1 MQGFPHDPY
10 TSFGEIPHVEL
21 HRNDRVR
28 MPSKPEW
35 GLGRVLQEPA
45 AGKVSVLFREG
56 GEKVLS
62 LKHAQMEPVAGD
74 AAIDA
79 WLDNVDPD
87 LKNSPP
93 YLGPREALAAFLG
106 KYPGGVRDPRFVS
119 EERQPLETTRALLIE
134 LLDRD
139 ASRGFAQA
147 QKHGEICERALRV
160 VSKTNLVLPSDRMA
174 LSRALKREENR
185 ARFAPALD
193 DLLYGSEDPDVRF
206 KHFAAMLAAIG
217 AAKWTL
223 ATTFSFLRYPDEHMV
238 MRPAVTQQAAARCR
252 FQLDYRP
259 ELDRRTYG
267 RLLAF
272 ARVLRETL
280 GSLGPADHFDV
291 QGIVGFLAEIPD

>member
-1 MQGFPHDPY
+1 VD
-10 TSFGEIPHVEL
+10 L

-28 MPSKPEW
+28 MPAKPEW

-45 AGKVSVLFREG
+45 GGKVSVHFREV

-62 LKHAQMEPVAGD
+62 LKHAQMEPVEGE
-74 AAIDA
+74 AARDT

-87 LKNSPP
+87 SKYNPH
-93 YLGPREALAAFLG
+93 YLGPRDALSAFLQ
-106 KYPGGVRDPRFVS
+106 KYPGGLRDPRFLS
-119 EERQPLETTRALLIE
+119 EERQPLEASRALLME

-139 ASRGFAQA
+139 AVRGFAQA
-147 QKHGEICERALRV
+147 EKHGEICDRALRV
-160 VSKTNLVLPSDRMA
+160 ASKTSLVLPSDRIA
-174 LSRALKREENR
+174 LARALKREENR

-193 DLLYGSEDPDVRF
+193 ELLYGDQDPDVRF
-206 KHFAAMLAAIG
+206 KHYAAMLAAIG

-252 FQLDYRP
+252 FQLDYRA

-272 ARVLRETL
+272 ARVLRETMA
-280 GSLGPADHFDV
+280 SLQPADHFDI
-291 QGIVGFLAEIPD
+291 QGIVGLLADVPN

>member
-1 MQGFPHDPY
+1 M
-10 TSFGEIPHVEL
+10 EL
-21 HRNDRVR
+21 HRNDRVK

-35 GLGRVLQEPA
+35 GMGRVLQEPA
-45 AGKVSVLFREG
+45 AGKVSILFREA

-62 LKHAQMEPVAGD
+62 LKHAQMEPVEGD
-74 AAIDA
+74 AAVDA

-87 LKNSPP
+87 TKSSPH
-93 YLGPREALAAFLG
+93 YLGPREALAAFVA
-106 KYPGGVRDPRFVS
+106 KYPGGLRDERFLA
-119 EERQPLETTRALLIE
+119 EERQPLENSRSLLLE

-139 ASRGFAQA
+139 ASRAFVEAE
-147 QKHGEICERALRV
+147 KYGEFCDRALRV

-174 LSRALKREENR
+174 LSRSLKRDENR

-193 DLLYGSEDPDVRF
+193 ALLYGDEEPDQRF
-206 KHFAAMLAAIG
+206 KLFAAMLAAIG

-223 ATTFSFLRYPDEHMV
+223 ATSFTFLRYPEQHMV

-272 ARVLRETL
+272 ARVLREAM
-280 GSLGPADHFDV
+280 GSLAPTDHFDI
-291 QGIVGFLAEIPD
+291 QGIVGFLADIPD

>member
-1 MQGFPHDPY
+1 M
-10 TSFGEIPHVEL
+10 EL
-21 HRNDRVR
+21 HRNDRVK

-35 GLGRVLQEPA
+35 GMGRVLQEPA
-45 AGKVSVLFREG
+45 AGKVSILFREA

-62 LKHAQMEPVAGD
+62 LKHAQMEPVEGD
-74 AAIDA
+74 AAVDA

-87 LKNSPP
+87 TKNTPH
-93 YLGPREALAAFLG
+93 YLGPREALAVFLA
-106 KYPGGVRDPRFVS
+106 KYPGGLRDPRFLS
-119 EERQPLETTRALLIE
+119 EERQPLENARALLLE

-139 ASRGFAQA
+139 ASRAFVQA
-147 QKHGEICERALRV
+147 ENYAEICERALRV

-174 LSRALKREENR
+174 LARALKKDENR

-193 DLLYGSEDPDVRF
+193 DLLYGNEEPDLRF
-206 KHFAAMLAAIG
+206 KHFSAMLAAIG

-223 ATTFSFLRYPDEHMV
+223 ATTFSFLRYPEEHMV
-238 MRPAVTQQAAARCR
+238 MRPALTQQAAARCR

-272 ARVLRETL
+272 ARVLSEAMGNLAPT
-280 GSLGPADHFDV
+280 DHFDV
-291 QGIVGFLAEIPD
+291 QGIVGFLADTPD

>member
-1 MQGFPHDPY
+1 
-10 TSFGEIPHVEL
+10 VEL
-21 HRNDRVR
+21 HRNDRVK

-45 AGKVSVLFREG
+45 AGKVSVLFREA

-62 LKHAQMEPVAGD
+62 LKHAQMEAVEGD
-74 AAIDA
+74 AAIDP

-87 LKNSPP
+87 TKNTPT
-93 YLGPREALAAFLG
+93 YLGPRETLAVFLA
-106 KYPGGVRDPRFVS
+106 KYPGGLRDPRFLA
-119 EERQPLETTRALLIE
+119 EERQPLENARALMLE

-139 ASRGFAQA
+139 ALRTFVQA
-147 QKHGEICERALRV
+147 EKHAEICDRALRV

-174 LSRALKREENR
+174 LSRALKRDENR

-193 DLLYGSEDPDVRF
+193 ALLYGDEEPDQRF

-223 ATTFSFLRYPDEHMV
+223 ATTFTFLRFPEDHMV

-272 ARVLRETL
+272 ARVLRETM
-280 GSLGPADHFDV
+280 GSLAPADHFDV
-291 QGIVGFLAEIPD
+291 QGIVGFLADVSD

>member
-1 MQGFPHDPY
+1 M
-10 TSFGEIPHVEL
+10 EL
-21 HRNDRVR
+21 HRNDRVK

-35 GLGRVLQEPA
+35 GMGRVLQEPA
-45 AGKVSVLFREG
+45 AGKVSILFREA

-62 LKHAQMEPVAGD
+62 LKHAQMEAVEGD
-74 AAIDA
+74 AAVDA

-87 LKNSPP
+87 TKNTPP
-93 YLGPREALAAFLG
+93 YLGPRETLAAFLA
-106 KYPGGVRDPRFVS
+106 KYPEGLRDPRFLA
-119 EERQPLETTRALLIE
+119 EERQPLENSRALMLE

-139 ASRGFAQA
+139 ACRTFVQA
-147 QKHGEICERALRV
+147 EKHAELCDRALRV

-174 LSRALKREENR
+174 LSRALKRDENR

-193 DLLYGSEDPDVRF
+193 ALLYGDEEPDQRF

-223 ATTFSFLRYPDEHMV
+223 ATTFTFLRFPEAHMV

-272 ARVLRETL
+272 ARVLRETM
-280 GSLGPADHFDV
+280 GSLAPADHFDV
-291 QGIVGFLAEIPD
+291 QGIVGFLADVPD

>member
-1 MQGFPHDPY
+1 M
-10 TSFGEIPHVEL
+10 SRVEL
-21 HRNDRVR
+21 HRNDRVK

-35 GLGRVLQEPA
+35 GMGRVLQEPA
-45 AGKVSVLFREG
+45 AGKVSILFREA

-62 LKHAQMEPVAGD
+62 LKHAQMEPVEGD
-74 AAIDA
+74 AAVDA

-87 LKNSPP
+87 TKNTPH
-93 YLGPREALAAFLG
+93 YLGPREALAVFLE
-106 KYPGGVRDPRFVS
+106 KYPGGLRDPRFLS
-119 EERQPLETTRALLIE
+119 EERQPLENARALLIE

-139 ASRGFAQA
+139 ASRAFAQEE
-147 QKHGEICERALRV
+147 KHGEICDRALRV

-174 LSRALKREENR
+174 LARALKHDENR

-193 DLLYGSEDPDVRF
+193 TLLYGNEEPDQRF

-223 ATTFSFLRYPDEHMV
+223 ATTFTFLRFPEDHMV

-272 ARVLRETL
+272 ARVLSEAM
-280 GSLGPADHFDV
+280 GSLAPSDHFDV
-291 QGIVGFLAEIPD
+291 QGIVGFLADVPD

>member
-1 MQGFPHDPY
+1 
-10 TSFGEIPHVEL
+10 
-21 HRNDRVR
+21 
-28 MPSKPEW
+28 MPARPEW

-45 AGKVSVLFREG
+45 AGKVCVLFREV

-74 AAIDA
+74 AARDT

-87 LKNSPP
+87 AKATPR
-93 YLGPREALAAFLG
+93 YLGPRDALRAFLER
-106 KYPGGVRDPRFVS
+106 YPEGLRDARYLADVR
-119 EERQPLETTRALLIE
+119 EPLESARKLLLE

-139 ASRGFAQA
+139 AVRALVQGGQ
-147 QKHGEICERALRV
+147 HGELCDRTLRLV
-160 VSKTNLVLPSDRMA
+160 TKTNLVLPSDRMA
-174 LSRALKREENR
+174 LARALKREENR

-193 DLLYGSEDPDVRF
+193 DLLYGSDDPDVRF

-223 ATTFSFLRYPDEHMV
+223 ATGFSFLRYPEEHML

-272 ARVLRETL
+272 ARMLREAL
-280 GSLGPADHFDV
+280 ESLAPRDHFDV
-291 QGIVGFLAEIPD
+291 QGFVAFLADVPDA